1 MAIETIVGEI
11 ELASG
16 EPLGPRAIPLQNVV
30 PFFEP
35 MQFLGNTSPELFR
48 LLYGLAVNALVLFQT
63 FNMRLLAEVFGAFKL
78 PPLLQNGIDVGRCL
92 GSGGLI
98 RHSLFLAGLELV
110 RNGFAR
116 RFYCDKAGMSASP
129 RMGIER
135 SASERTLRVRQL

>member
-1 MAIETIVGEI
+1 
-11 ELASG
+11 
-16 EPLGPRAIPLQNVV
+16 
-30 PFFEP
+30 

-63 FNMRLLAEVFGAFKL
+63 FDMRLLAEVFGAFEL
-78 PPLLQNGIDVGRCL
+78 PLLLQNGINVGRCL
-92 GSGGLI
+92 GGGGLI

-135 SASERTLRVRQL
+135 SSSEARCRFHSYNDVLWITCCLE